1 MNKKELKFFNSMTR
15 QKESFTP
22 LKEGVVSMYV
32 CGLTV
37 YNHAH
42 LGHARSLIVFDTIRN
57 HLEHIGFN
65 VNFVRNIT
73 DIDDKIINQAK
84 LENTTIEHIT
94 DKYIQSLNEDLKT
107 LSISPS
113 THTPRATEY
122 INEMVKLIEI
132 LIDKNIAYYASNQDI
147 YFDIQ
152 KYDDYGK
159 LSNKNLADLQIQ
171 TSALAHHNIAKRHP
185 LDFVLWKSVK
195 EGEKEA
201 GAYWNTSIGTGR
213 PGWHIECSAMSTSL
227 LGASFDIHGGGQDLE
242 FPHHDHEIAQ
252 SVSAYGGEYARYWIH
267 NGFIMTKNLETQEEE
282 KMSKSLKNS
291 FLIKDF
297 VKLYHPEVLR
307 FLILNTHYRKPLMLD
322 TDSLNKAKEE
332 LLKFYDTKTKFSFS
346 DITQEKLEQENFY
359 QHFLDAMNDDFN
371 TPSAIQVLFQWK
383 KAISQIQS
391 VDEKTKQLQLL
402 NYVFSLLK
410 IVQYE
415 TYDIEFKQLDFD
427 LDELKKQ
434 REDARARK
442 DFKLA
447 DELRDKIKALGLEV
461 HDRKIK

>member
-1 MNKKELKFFNSMTR
+1 MTR
-15 QKESFTP
+15 QKETFKP
-22 LKEGVVSMYV
+22 LKEGEVSMYV

-42 LGHARSLIVFDTIRN
+42 LGHARSLIVFDTIRS
-57 HLEHIGFN
+57 HLEHIGFK

-73 DIDDKIINQAK
+73 DVDDKIINQAK
-84 LENTTIEHIT
+84 IEDTTINHIT
-94 DKYIQSLNEDLKT
+94 EKYITSLNEDLES
-107 LSISPS
+107 LSISTS

-122 INEMVKLIEI
+122 INEMVKLIQI
-132 LIDKNIAYYASNQDI
+132 LLDKNIAYYASNQDI

-159 LSNKNLADLQIQ
+159 LSNKNLQDLKIQ
-171 TSALAHHNIAKRHP
+171 ASELEHHKINKRHP

-201 GAYWNTSIGTGR
+201 GAYWDTEIGTGR

-227 LGASFDIHGGGQDLE
+227 LGHTFDIHGGGQDLE

-252 SVSAYGGEYARYWIH
+252 SISAYGGEYARYWIH
-267 NGFIMTKNLETQEEE
+267 NGFIMTRNNETQEEE

-307 FLILNTHYRKPLMLD
+307 YLILNTHYRKPLMLD
-322 TDSLNKAKEE
+322 IESLNKAKEE
-332 LLKFYDTKTKFSFS
+332 LLKLYDVKTQVNFLHV
-346 DITQEKLEQENFY
+346 TQEKLEKSEFY
-359 QHFLDAMNDDFN
+359 QQFIQAMNDDFN
-371 TPSAIQVLFQWK
+371 TSSAIQILFQWK
-383 KAISQIQS
+383 KSISQLDG
-391 VDEKTKQLQLL
+391 DEKQQELELI
-402 NYVFSLLK
+402 NYVFSLFK
-410 IVQYE
+410 IVQHE
-415 TYDIEFKQLDFD
+415 TYDIELKKLDID
-427 LDELKKQ
+427 LEELKKQ
-434 REDARARK
+434 REVARANK

-447 DELRDKIKALGLEV
+447 DEIRDKIKSLGLEV
-461 HDRKIK
+461 HDNKLTKSS